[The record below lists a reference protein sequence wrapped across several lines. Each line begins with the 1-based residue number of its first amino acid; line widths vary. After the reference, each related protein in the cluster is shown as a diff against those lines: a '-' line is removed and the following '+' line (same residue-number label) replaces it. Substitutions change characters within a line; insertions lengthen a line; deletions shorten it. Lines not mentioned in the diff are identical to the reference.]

1 MNPRRIS
8 NEELELLALRWA
20 RLQPRRFLNNVNID
34 CFIAG
39 FKCAQNVLVKEF
51 GDFLIAEGQY
61 YQFAYTKERI
71 EACGYAGVP
80 LCNRHSQEFS
90 NAEEIGRLLEDVGIK
105 YKESGVLPK
114 G

>member
-8 NEELELLALRWA
+8 NEEIDLLALRWA
-20 RLQPRRFLNNVNID
+20 RSQPRRILNNVNVD

-39 FKCAQNVLVKEF
+39 FKCAQEVLVKEF

-61 YQFAYTKERI
+61 YQLAYIKERMN
-71 EACGYAGVP
+71 ACGNAGIP
-80 LCNRHSQEFS
+80 LTNQHSQEFS
-90 NAEEIGRLLEDVGIK
+90 DAEEIGRMLEDIGIK
-105 YKESGVLPK
+105 YKESGILPQ

>member
-8 NEELELLALRWA
+8 KEELELLALRWA
-20 RLQPRRFLNNVNID
+20 RSQPRRFLNNVNVD

-39 FKCAQNVLVKEF
+39 FRCAQKVLVKEF

-61 YQFAYTKERI
+61 YQLAYTKERI
-71 EACGYAGVP
+71 DACSYAGIP
-80 LCNRHSQEFS
+80 LTNQHPQEFS
-90 NAEEIGRLLEDVGIK
+90 DAEEIGRLLENVGIK
-105 YKESGVLPK
+105 YKESGILPQ

>member
-8 NEELELLALRWA
+8 DEELELLALRWA
-20 RLQPRRFLNNVNID
+20 RSQPRRFLNNVNVD

-39 FKCAQNVLVKEF
+39 FKYAQEMLVKEF

-71 EACGYAGVP
+71 DACGFAGIP
-80 LCNRHSQEFS
+80 LTKRHSQEFS
-90 NAEEIGRLLEDVGIK
+90 DAEEIGQLLEDVGIK
-105 YKESGVLPK
+105 YKESQILPK

>member
-8 NEELELLALRWA
+8 DEELELIALRWA
-20 RLQPRRFLNNVNID
+20 RSQPRRFLNNVNVD

-39 FKCAQNVLVKEF
+39 FKLAQEILVKEF

-105 YKESGVLPK
+105 YKESGILPK

>member
-51 GDFLIAEGQY
+51 GDFLITEGQY
-61 YQFAYTKERI
+61 YQLAYTKERI
-71 EACGYAGVP
+71 DACGFAGIP
-80 LCNRHSQEFS
+80 LTNQHSQEFS
-90 NAEEIGRLLEDVGIK
+90 DAEEIGRLLEDVGIK
-105 YKESGVLPK
+105 FKELGILPQ